1 MLRNVHSAE
10 EDDRIFV
17 LLKQG
22 DQQALGLLY
31 DKYAPALFGIISRI
45 TNNEKQAEEILHRVF
60 IKAWNLRDAYN
71 SSGLSLFTWLI
82 NMARQSA
89 FAGCKPESAK
99 NLTGNNTVYEA
110 SENLIKEDVAF
121 DLVYYKGFTIAE
133 VATELHLPVSEVTTN
148 IRMAIQQRQE
158 KKIKS

>member
-10 EDDRIFV
+10 EDHRIFV

-45 TNNEKQAEEILHRVF
+45 TNNEKQAEQVLHSLF

-71 SSGLSLFTWLI
+71 SSTLSLFTWLI

-89 FAGCKPESAK
+89 FDAGKQESAK
-99 NLTGNNTVYEA
+99 NLTGSNTVYEV
-110 SENLIKEDVAF
+110 SENGIKEDLAF
-121 DLVYYKGFTIAE
+121 DLVYYKGLTIAQ
-133 VATELHLPVSEVTTN
+133 VATVMDLPVSAVTTN

>member
-1 MLRNVHSAE
+1 MLRHVHSVE
-10 EDDRIFV
+10 EDHRIFF
-17 LLKQG
+17 LLKKG
-22 DQQALGLLY
+22 DQQAIGLLY

-45 TNNEKQAEEILHRVF
+45 TNNEKQAEKILHRVF

-89 FAGCKPESAK
+89 FDAGKPESAK
-99 NLTGNNTVYEA
+99 NLSGINTVYEA
-110 SENLIKEDVAF
+110 SENMIKEDLAF

-133 VATELHLPVSEVTTN
+133 VATELHLPVSSVTTN
-148 IRMAIQQRQE
+148 IRMAIQNRQE
-158 KKIKS
+158 KK